1 MYQFTPGEPPSEIQL
16 WNRGE
21 NPTDLGVH
29 IWSDRSVVE
38 VFARYEARGNLL
50 QIDVEHNNADPPK
63 NANDVGPS
71 GGYASLEIRGGLP
84 WLVFQWSAFAIDQI
98 RTRQRLY
105 LSPEYDTDKATG
117 EITRLIRVSLVGDPA
132 THNAR
137 QLASAKRHRA
147 SSNGGQMDLA
157 LILAALKAAMSAE
170 DPAVAKEQ
178 IANLVGQIETLSGG
192 SSSDS
197 GASPAPTEAA
207 APAAEQKAEGAAD
220 GKPSAAPATAPAEE
234 KKDDPIKASA
244 TRVDPEQLTMATRLA
259 TLEARELDR
268 AADERIRAAGAR
280 IPESLRA
287 FAKRLNKEDFD
298 VFVKGLPEAK
308 AVGIRASASATKG
321 EAKTKP
327 EDSLDAET
335 KRHLARAFGAED
347 RPAES
352 VVVREDGRLVASH
365 IYKRKA

>member
-29 IWSDRSVVE
+29 IWSDRSARE
-38 VFARYEARGNLL
+38 VFARYESRGNLL

-63 NANDVGPS
+63 NAQDVGPG
-71 GGYASLEIRGGLP
+71 GGYASLEIREGLP
-84 WLVFQWSAFAIDQI
+84 WLVFQWSAYAIDQI

-192 SSSDS
+192 SGSDS
-197 GASPAPTEAA
+197 GGTSTPTEAA
-207 APAAEQKAEGAAD
+207 APAAEQKAEGAD

-234 KKDDPIKASA
+234 KKDEPIKASA
-244 TRVDPEQLTMATRLA
+244 ARVDPETITMATRLA
-259 TLEARELDR
+259 HLENMEKER
-268 AADERIRAAGAR
+268 AANERVRAAGER
-280 IPESLRA
+280 IPDSLRA
-287 FAKRLNKEDFD
+287 FAKRLNVEEFN
-298 VFVKGLPEAK
+298 VFVNGLPEPK
-308 AVGIRASASATKG
+308 PVGIRASASATKG
-321 EAKTKP
+321 EAKAKP
-327 EDSLDAET
+327 EESLDAET
-335 KRHLARAFGAED
+335 KRHLARAFGTED

-352 VVVREDGRLVASH
+352 VVVREDGRVRASH
-365 IYKRKA
+365 IYQRKA